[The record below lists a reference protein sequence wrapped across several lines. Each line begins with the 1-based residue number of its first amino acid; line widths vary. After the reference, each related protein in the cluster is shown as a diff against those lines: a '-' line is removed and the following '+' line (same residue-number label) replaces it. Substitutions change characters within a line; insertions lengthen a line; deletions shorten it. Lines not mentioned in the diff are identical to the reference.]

1 MSIATSTAHVPIDF
15 ELYLP
20 DSWTEDWDRRAEAKI
35 PSEMIFKTKEEL
47 ALDMVER
54 AVEAKVPGDI
64 VLADS
69 FYGRSKR
76 FRERLRDLGFDYAL
90 GVLPTQPLWQL
101 DARDRRRGDASTAR
115 AIADDLPEKAFRRV
129 TWRAGTAPGARG
141 KLHSRFAFRR
151 VKVANDDGSAP
162 GTQEAVWLLMEW
174 AEGEKRPTKFALTT
188 LPRNMSKKRIMRLFK
203 ERYRTEQ
210 VYEEMKGELG
220 LDHFEGRTFAG
231 WHHHVSVALCCYA
244 FVISERTRRFP
255 PSATRRSSARP
266 VTLAA

>member
-1 MSIATSTAHVPIDF
+1 
-15 ELYLP
+15 
-20 DSWTEDWDRRAEAKI
+20 
-35 PSEMIFKTKEEL
+35 
-47 ALDMVER
+47 
-54 AVEAKVPGDI
+54 
-64 VLADS
+64 
-69 FYGRSKR
+69 
-76 FRERLRDLGFDYAL
+76 
-90 GVLPTQPLWQL
+90 
-101 DARDRRRGDASTAR
+101 
-115 AIADDLPEKAFRRV
+115 
-129 TWRAGTAPGARG
+129 
-141 KLHSRFAFRR
+141 
-151 VKVANDDGSAP
+151 VANDDGSAP